1 MADYILTREAEDD
14 IDGIGLYSFKN
25 WGLKRAES
33 YLKNLDACFES
44 LRDCHR
50 LDRTRDDIKPGL
62 LSRSCQK
69 HVIFFTR
76 DASGR
81 VVILR
86 ILGQSM
92 EFQRHLR

>member
-1 MADYILTREAEDD
+1 MADYILTRDAEDD

-25 WGLKRAES
+25 RGLNRVES

-44 LRDCHR
+44 LRGCHR

-69 HVIFFTR
+69 HVIRCGRTR
-76 DASGR
+76 GYFENSGTVDGR
-81 VVILR
+81 L
-86 ILGQSM
+86 
-92 EFQRHLR
+92 